1 MVLKLLYGILHDN
14 NYKIRMDGML
24 FLKDYLKLETVQV
37 HQRFKSSYL
46 PELIELLKDEEAYIR
61 IEALDI
67 MTDLLSQFEVSIIE
81 DEYIPVVL
89 DTIDIQIEE
98 IE

>member
-1 MVLKLLYGILHDN
+1 M
-14 NYKIRMDGML
+14 
-24 FLKDYLKLETVQV
+24 
-37 HQRFKSSYL
+37 

>member
-1 MVLKLLYGILHDN
+1 
-14 NYKIRMDGML
+14 MDGML